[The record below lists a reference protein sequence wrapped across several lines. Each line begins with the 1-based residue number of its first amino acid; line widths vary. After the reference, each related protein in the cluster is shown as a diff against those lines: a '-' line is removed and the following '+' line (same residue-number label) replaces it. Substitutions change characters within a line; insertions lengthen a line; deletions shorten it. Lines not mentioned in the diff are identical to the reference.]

1 MVDPLAPS
9 DPRLIGPYRL
19 EGRLGAGGMGQVFLG
34 TSPGGRKVALK
45 VIRPEFADAARFRA
59 RFAREVE
66 AARQVGGFH
75 TAQIVDADPGAAS
88 PWLAAE
94 YIPGPTL
101 QQAVTAHGPLAPD
114 AVLRLGAGIAEG
126 LAAVHDRGLVHRDLK
141 PGNVILAADGP
152 RIIDFGI
159 AHVPD
164 AGPMTHTGTV
174 IGTYAYM
181 SPEQIRDPARV
192 TAAADV
198 FSLGSVLAF
207 AATGRGPFDASTV
220 PAIIHRVMSEAPVL
234 TGIVEGGP
242 LDALVRHCLTKDPAG
257 RPPTAEVLRRLAVTA
272 PAAPPVPAMPA
283 AAPGFPAAPPAASPV
298 PAMPPAA
305 PPFPATPPAAPPFAG
320 TPPVAGQPFPAAPA
334 AAGRPVRRRSVL
346 FGGLA
351 AATAAVAVPTAF
363 ALWPEDEPTAEAK
376 DAPKDK
382 PKAGK
387 SPDRDIT
394 RPVGEL
400 KGHEGDIDG
409 MTISRD
415 GRFLATGCYDKT
427 VKLWDLAAV
436 REKATCEGHAEPVM
450 SVAFGADGATLYS
463 GAFKELL
470 AWDANSGAA
479 KRKLA
484 TYQGEFDYVS
494 CLAMSPDGKTLAV
507 GVGSRIELMDPD
519 TGRVRETLEGHT
531 GSMRAV
537 AFGPDGKTL
546 ASVAA
551 DLGKSGIRLWNT
563 ADGRPLDTLRDG
575 GEKNY
580 SGVAFSPDGRT
591 LIANGPGI
599 QLWDVASG
607 KLTRKLTDRHEHLGS
622 AAYRPA
628 GAGTAG
634 KAVVVG
640 GGGYVEVTKTD
651 SVGRTVSLWDAD
663 SGKLTATLVV
673 GDPKTPLRASVDHL
687 AFTPDGRTLAGVC
700 SPAAGEKGAKPS
712 VQLWKL
718 P

>member
-1 MVDPLAPS
+1 MVGPLAPS
-9 DPRLIGPYRL
+9 DPRHIGPYRL

-34 TSPGGRKVALK
+34 ISPGGRKVALK
-45 VIRPEFADAARFRA
+45 VIRPELADAAQFRA

-66 AARQVGGFH
+66 AARRVGGFH

-101 QQAVTAHGPLAPD
+101 QQVVTAHGPLAPD

-159 AHVPD
+159 AHIPD

-181 SPEQIRDPARV
+181 SPEQIRNPAQV
-192 TAAADV
+192 TPAGDV

-220 PAIIHRVMSEAPVL
+220 PAIIHRVTSEAPVL
-234 TGIVEGGP
+234 TGIAEGGP
-242 LDALVRHCLTKDPAG
+242 LHALVRHCLTKDPAG
-257 RPPTAEVLRRLAVTA
+257 RPPAVEVLRRLAVTA
-272 PAAPPVPAMPA
+272 PTAP
-283 AAPGFPAAPPAASPV
+283 PV

-305 PPFPATPPAAPPFAG
+305 PPFPATPPVAPPFPA
-320 TPPVAGQPFPAAPA
+320 TPPV
-334 AAGRPVRRRSVL
+334 AGRPVRRRSVL

-363 ALWPEDEPTAEAK
+363 ALWPEDEPTAG
-376 DAPKDK
+376 PKDK
-382 PKAGK
+382 PKASR

-394 RPVGEL
+394 GPVGEL
-400 KGHEGDIDG
+400 KGHDGDIDG
-409 MTISRD
+409 LAVSRD
-415 GRFLATGCYDKT
+415 GRFLATGGYDKT
-427 VKLWDLAAV
+427 VKLWDLTAG
-436 REKATCEGHAEPVM
+436 REKATCEGHSEPVM
-450 SVAFGADGATLYS
+450 SVVFGADGATLYS
-463 GAFKELL
+463 GSFKELL

-479 KRKLA
+479 KNKLA

-507 GVGSRIELMDPD
+507 GVGSRIELMTPD
-519 TGRVRETLEGHT
+519 TGRVRATLEGHT
-531 GSMRAV
+531 GSMHAV

-607 KLTRKLTDRHEHLGS
+607 KLTRKLTDQHEYLGS

-628 GAGTAG
+628 GTGTAG
-634 KAVVVG
+634 KAIVVG
-640 GGGYVEVTKTD
+640 GGGYVEVSKTD
-651 SVGRTVSLWDAD
+651 TVGRTVSVWDAD

-700 SPAAGEKGAKPS
+700 SPAASENGVKPS

>member
-9 DPRLIGPYRL
+9 DPRHIGPYQL
-19 EGRLGAGGMGQVFLG
+19 EGRLGTGGMGQVFLG

-45 VIRPEFADAARFRA
+45 VIRPELAAAAPFRA

-66 AARQVGGFH
+66 AARRVGGFH

-101 QQAVTAHGPLAPD
+101 QQVVTAHGPLAPG

-126 LAAVHDRGLVHRDLK
+126 LAAVHDCGLVHRDLK

-159 AHVPD
+159 AHVTD
-164 AGPMTHTGTV
+164 AGPLTHTGTV

-181 SPEQIRDPARV
+181 SPEQIRTPARV
-192 TAAADV
+192 TPASDV

-220 PAIIHRVMSEAPVL
+220 PAIIHRVTSEAPVL
-234 TGIVEGGP
+234 TGIAEGSP
-242 LDALVRHCLTKDPAG
+242 LHTLVHHCLTKDPAG
-257 RPPTAEVLRRLAVTA
+257 RPPTVEVLHRLAVTT
-272 PAAPPVPAMPA
+272 PAAPPVPAMP
-283 AAPGFPAAPPAASPV
+283 PV
-298 PAMPPAA
+298 PPPLPAV
-305 PPFPATPPAAPPFAG
+305 PPATPP
-320 TPPVAGQPFPAAPA
+320 V
-334 AAGRPVRRRSVL
+334 AGRPVRRRAVL

-363 ALWPEDEPTAEAK
+363 ALWPEGGSPTGTKDRPKDRPKDEPR
-376 DAPKDK
+376 
-382 PKAGK
+382 AGK

-400 KGHEGDIDG
+400 KGHERDIVCLAV
-409 MTISRD
+409 SRD
-415 GRFLATGCYDKT
+415 GRFLATGGYDKN
-427 VKLWDLAAV
+427 VKLWDLTAG
-436 REKATCEGHAEPVM
+436 REKFTCEGHTDAAI
-450 SVAFGADGATLYS
+450 SVAFGADGTLLYS

-470 AWDANSGAA
+470 VWDVNSGAA
-479 KRKLA
+479 KEKLA
-484 TYQGEFDYVS
+484 TYNGEFDYVS
-494 CLAMSPDGKTLAV
+494 CLATSPDGKTLAV
-507 GVGSRIELMDPD
+507 GVGSRIELMDPG

-531 GSMRAV
+531 GSMHWV
-537 AFGPDGKTL
+537 AFAPDGKTL

-551 DLGKSGIRLWNT
+551 DVGKNGIRLWNT
-563 ADGRPLDTLRDG
+563 ADGGSLKTLSDG
-575 GEKNY
+575 GETNY
-580 SGVAFSPDGRT
+580 SGVAFSPDGKT
-591 LIANGPGI
+591 LIANGPGV

-607 KLTRKLTDRHEHLGS
+607 KLTRKLTDAHTHLAC

-628 GAGTAG
+628 DAGTSG
-634 KAVVVG
+634 KAVVAGAG
-640 GGGYVEVTKTD
+640 GFVEIKKTD
-651 SVGRTVSLWDAD
+651 TVGRTVSIWDAD

-673 GDPKTPLRASVDHL
+673 GDPKTPLRASVSRL

-700 SPAAGEKGAKPS
+700 IPAAGENGAKPS